1 MFKWTTQSL
10 RLMPIYFNKST
21 KDILMVLLGKHYF
34 RFIVE
39 VIGWNFQEFKFLD
52 LQPTTRIQT

>member
-1 MFKWTTQSL
+1 
-10 RLMPIYFNKST
+10 MPIYFNKST